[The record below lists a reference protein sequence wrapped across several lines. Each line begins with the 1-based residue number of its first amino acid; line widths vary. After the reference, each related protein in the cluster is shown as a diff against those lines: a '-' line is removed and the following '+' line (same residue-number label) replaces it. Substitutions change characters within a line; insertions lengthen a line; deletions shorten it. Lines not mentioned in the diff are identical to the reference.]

1 MTPQRVGWILLELSR
16 PAITQSPLPLA
27 TRRWASVAFKL
38 SFTTFL
44 LVAAALVFAFLMA
57 SSGRPATEWVS
68 VYALAILAVGM
79 LFTLYV
85 DKVLTTPV
93 KRLAMLATRMARGD
107 YTQSVAHA
115 SNDEMHELFAAVE
128 FLRTSFLRQKEALE
142 ELNRS
147 LDAKVEER
155 TLELSKAV
163 ADLKAAQE
171 ALIRT
176 ERLASVGGL
185 AGGVAHEINNPTG
198 VIITRSDFL
207 LRIAK
212 EEKLSEDVIDDITAI
227 RKQADRIARITSS
240 LLSFSRQAPA
250 QKGPVVITDIVSE
263 ALNLVEPGLKG
274 SEVTITK
281 QLAPDLPR
289 IHGDKGKLEQVLV
302 NLVKNAIDAMPRG
315 GVVTVRAVKIGEKNI
330 ALSVSDTGT
339 GMPPDVVAK
348 IFEPFFTTKEVGKG
362 TGLGLSIA
370 YGIVAEHGG
379 ELSVSSVPGHGT
391 EFHMLLPIHRDV
403 VEGAVK

>member
-1 MTPQRVGWILLELSR
+1 MLDAVSR
-16 PAITQSPLPLA
+16 PAISQSSLPLG
-27 TRRWASVAFKL
+27 TRRWASVAFKISL
-38 SFTTFL
+38 TTFL
-44 LVAAALVFAFLMA
+44 LVTAALVFAFLMA

-68 VYALAILAVGM
+68 VYALAILAVSL
-79 LFTLYV
+79 LFTLYI

-107 YTQSVAHA
+107 YTHPVEHL
-115 SNDEMHELFAAVE
+115 SNDEMGELFAAVE

-171 ALIRT
+171 ALVRT

-198 VIITRSDFL
+198 VILTRAGFL

-212 EEKLSEDVIDDITAI
+212 EENLSEDVVDDIKAI
-227 RKQADRIARITSS
+227 NSQAERIARITSS

-250 QKGPVVITDIVSE
+250 QKGPVEIAEMVTE
-263 ALNLVEPGLKG
+263 ALNLVEPTLRG
-274 SEVTITK
+274 SEVRVVK
-281 QLAPDLPR
+281 ELAEVPR
-289 IHGDKGKLEQVLV
+289 IEGDKGKLEQVLV
-302 NLVKNAIDAMPRG
+302 NLMKNAIDAMPKG
-315 GVVTVRAVKIGEKNI
+315 GTLSVRAVRVGASKVAITV
-330 ALSVSDTGT
+330 ADTGV
-339 GMPPDVVAK
+339 GMPLEVQRK

-370 YGIVAEHGG
+370 YGIVTEHGG
-379 ELSVSSVPGHGT
+379 ELTVSSVPGHGT
-391 EFHMLLPIHRDV
+391 EFHLLLPV
-403 VEGAVK
+403 YEAGEVASNVKESGST